1 MMYEGENGMKGN
13 ELKLTDNDQIV
24 HENKE
29 IDISWKAKRKRQDI
43 DKARSETMTSK
54 SYTLS
59 KLGG

>member
-1 MMYEGENGMKGN
+1 MYEGENGMKGN

-29 IDISWKAKRKRQDI
+29 TDISWKAKRKRQDI

>member
-29 IDISWKAKRKRQDI
+29 TDISWNAKRKRQDI
-43 DKARSETMTSK
+43 DKKHVLRP
-54 SYTLS
+54 
-59 KLGG
+59 